1 MNLKKRKL
9 KALIV
14 REELIPTSE
23 LKDKITFKEVKEAV
37 SAYINDEQQL
47 SVINKAYEFAELKH
61 TGQYR
66 KSGEP
71 YIIHPLNVAL
81 ILAKIFADY
90 ETISAALLHDVLE
103 DCDCSVEEM
112 EDTLGV
118 NITRLVTGVTRL
130 SRINFSTE
138 NDYLIDYYKK
148 IIVGMS
154 EDVRVIIIKLA
165 DCLHNMRTLYALSE
179 DRQKAKA
186 HETLDIFAPIAH
198 HLGIHKIK
206 SELEDLSLRYLKPD
220 VFYDIAE
227 KLNKTKLERDKTVFD
242 MQQEVSELLDLHH
255 INHEIKGR
263 AKSIYSIYNKLDK
276 GKKFSDIY
284 DLLALRIL
292 VSTEQE
298 CYLAL
303 GIIHSKFRPLP
314 KRFKDYIA
322 MPKPNMYQS
331 LHTTVFGIDGYLFE
345 IQIRTYDMD
354 EVAENGIASH
364 WSYKENSSSVKVDIL
379 NKTEQKL
386 QFFKSIIDLSRDK
399 MTNEEFVN
407 SVKDELLNNN
417 IYCFT
422 PKGDVIELPLGSTP
436 LDFAYKIH
444 TRVGETTIGAI
455 VNNNIVPLDYE
466 LKNNDI
472 VKINTNK
479 SSIPKKEWINM
490 VKTTQ
495 ARNKIKSFFTKS
507 EREVYIE
514 QGKDSLEKELR
525 KRKLTFSTFFSDEN
539 VKIICDEINALDL
552 DEIYLMAGNGR
563 MAVNSIINIIDKSN
577 EPVVQKTIKVT
588 SSNTDADIIVTG
600 IDKVKVN
607 LANCCNP
614 VYGDDIIGYITKG
627 NGISVHRINCH
638 NLEMLEDRTLEVTW
652 GSNSNKRYF
661 ISLIIYTNTKDNH
674 MLDLMQSISML
685 NVSVDEIKTISK
697 VDNILYEV
705 GCYVTG
711 LEQLNKVILTL
722 TKASYIDK
730 VERVMR

>member
-1 MNLKKRKL
+1 M
-9 KALIV
+9 
-14 REELIPTSE
+14 IPTSV
-23 LKDKITFKEVKEAV
+23 KSDKITFEEVREAV
-37 SAYINDEQQL
+37 CAYINDEQQL
-47 SVINKAYEFAELKH
+47 SVINKAYEFAQLKH
-61 TGQYR
+61 AGQVR

-81 ILAKIFADY
+81 ILAKIYANY
-90 ETISAALLHDVLE
+90 ETISAGLMHDVLE

-112 EDTLGV
+112 EDEFGV

-138 NDYLIDYYKK
+138 NEYLIDYYKK

-165 DCLHNMRTLYALSE
+165 DCLHNMRTLWALPE

-242 MQQEVSELLDLHH
+242 MQKEVSELLDAHH

-292 VSTEQE
+292 VHTEQE

-364 WSYKENSSSVKVDIL
+364 WAYKEGSGAVKADIL

-399 MTNEEFVN
+399 MSSEEFVN

-422 PKGDVIELPLGSTP
+422 PKGDVIELPVGATP

-444 TRVGETTIGAI
+444 TRVGETTVGAI

-479 SSIPKKEWINM
+479 SSNPSKEWINM

-495 ARNKIKSFFTKS
+495 ARNKIKSFFTKN

-514 QGKDSLEKELR
+514 RGKDSIEKELR
-525 KRKLTFSTFFSDEN
+525 KRKLAFASFFTDEN
-539 VKIICDEINALDL
+539 IKKICDEINCLDL
-552 DEIYLMAGNGR
+552 DDIYLMAGNGR
-563 MAVNSIINIIDKSN
+563 VPVNAIINIIDKSD
-577 EPVVQKTIKVT
+577 EVVTPKNIKIT

-614 VYGDDIIGYITKG
+614 VYGDEIIGYITKG

-638 NLEMLEDRTLEVTW
+638 NLEMLEDRTLEVVW
-652 GSNSNKRYF
+652 GSNSNKRYYT
-661 ISLIIYTNTKDNH
+661 SLVVYTNTSDSH

-685 NVSVDEIKTISK
+685 NISVDEIKTISR

-711 LEQLNKVILTL
+711 LEQLNKAIMTL
-722 TKASYIDK
+722 NKANYIDK

>member
-1 MNLKKRKL
+1 M
-9 KALIV
+9 V
-14 REELIPTSE
+14 PTST
-23 LKDKITFKEVKEAV
+23 KHDKITFDDVLESV
-37 SAYINDEQQL
+37 STYIEDEEHI
-47 SVINKAYEFAELKH
+47 SVIKKAYDFASGKH
-61 TGQYR
+61 AGQLR

-81 ILAKIFADY
+81 ILSKIYADY

-103 DCDCSVEEM
+103 DCDCTVEEM
-112 EDTLGV
+112 EDKFGI

-138 NDYLIDYYKK
+138 NEYLIDYYKK

-154 EDVRVIIIKLA
+154 EDVRVIIVKLA
-165 DCLHNMRTLYALSE
+165 DCLHNMRTLWALPE

-242 MQQEVSELLDLHH
+242 MQKSVSELLDEHH

-292 VSTEQE
+292 VHTEQE

-364 WSYKENSSSVKVDIL
+364 WAYKEGSGPVRVDVM
-379 NKTEQKL
+379 NQTEQKL

-399 MTNEEFVN
+399 MSSEDFVN
-407 SVKDELLNNN
+407 SVKDDILNNN

-422 PKGDVIELPLGSTP
+422 PKGDVIELPVGSTP
-436 LDFAYKIH
+436 LDFAYRIH
-444 TRVGETTIGAI
+444 TRVGETTVGAI
-455 VNNNIVPLDYE
+455 VNNNIVPLNYE

-479 SSIPKKEWINM
+479 SSTPSKEWINM

-507 EREVYIE
+507 EREVYVE
-514 QGKDSLEKELR
+514 RGKDAIEKELR
-525 KRKLTFSTFFSDEN
+525 KRKIAFADFFTDEN
-539 VKIICDEINALDL
+539 IKTICDEINADDL
-552 DEIYLMAGNGR
+552 DEIYLMVGNGR
-563 MAVNSIINIIDKSN
+563 SPVNSVINIIDKTHETLAPKN
-577 EPVVQKTIKVT
+577 IKVT
-588 SSNTDADIIVTG
+588 PTNTDADIIVTG

-614 VYGDDIIGYITKG
+614 VYGDEIIGYITKG

-638 NLEMLEDRTLEVTW
+638 NLEMLEDRTLEVCW
-652 GSNSNKRYF
+652 GNNINKRYLT
-661 ISLIIYTNTKDNH
+661 SLLVYTNDSSNH
-674 MLDLMQSISML
+674 MLDLMQAISML
-685 NVSVDEIKTISK
+685 NVSVDEIKTINRG
-697 VDNILYEV
+697 DNAMYEV

-711 LEQLNKVILTL
+711 LEQLNKVIMTL
-722 TKASYIDK
+722 TKSSYVERI
-730 VERVMR
+730 ERVMR

>member
-1 MNLKKRKL
+1 M
-9 KALIV
+9 V
-14 REELIPTSE
+14 PTST
-23 LKDKITFKEVKEAV
+23 KHDKITFDDVLESV
-37 SAYINDEQQL
+37 STYIEDEEQI
-47 SVINKAYEFAELKH
+47 SVIKKAYDFASGKH
-61 TGQYR
+61 AGQLR

-81 ILAKIFADY
+81 ILSKIYADY

-103 DCDCSVEEM
+103 DCDCTVEEM
-112 EDTLGV
+112 EDKFGI

-138 NDYLIDYYKK
+138 NEYLIDYYKK

-154 EDVRVIIIKLA
+154 EDVRVIIVKLA
-165 DCLHNMRTLYALSE
+165 DCLHNMRTLWALPE

-242 MQQEVSELLDLHH
+242 MQKSVSELLDEHH

-292 VSTEQE
+292 VHTEQE

-364 WSYKENSSSVKVDIL
+364 WAYKEGSGPVRVDVM
-379 NKTEQKL
+379 NQTEQKL

-399 MTNEEFVN
+399 MSSEDFVN
-407 SVKDELLNNN
+407 SVKDDILNNN

-422 PKGDVIELPLGSTP
+422 PKGDVIELPVGSTP
-436 LDFAYKIH
+436 LDFAYRIH
-444 TRVGETTIGAI
+444 TRVGETTVGAI
-455 VNNNIVPLDYE
+455 VNNNIVPLNYE

-479 SSIPKKEWINM
+479 SSTPSKEWINM

-507 EREVYIE
+507 EREVYVE
-514 QGKDSLEKELR
+514 RGKDAIEKELR
-525 KRKLTFSTFFSDEN
+525 KRKIAFADFFTDEN
-539 VKIICDEINALDL
+539 IKTICDEINADDL
-552 DEIYLMAGNGR
+552 DEIYLMVGNGR
-563 MAVNSIINIIDKSN
+563 SPVNSVINIIDKTHETLAPKN
-577 EPVVQKTIKVT
+577 IKVT
-588 SSNTDADIIVTG
+588 PTNTDADIIVTG

-614 VYGDDIIGYITKG
+614 VYGDEIIGYITKG

-638 NLEMLEDRTLEVTW
+638 NLEMLEDRTLEVCW
-652 GSNSNKRYF
+652 GNNINKRYLT
-661 ISLIIYTNTKDNH
+661 SLLVYTNDSSNH
-674 MLDLMQSISML
+674 MLDLMQAISML
-685 NVSVDEIKTISK
+685 NVSVDEIKTINRG
-697 VDNILYEV
+697 DNAMYEV

-711 LEQLNKVILTL
+711 LEQLNKVIMTL
-722 TKASYIDK
+722 TKSVYVERI
-730 VERVMR
+730 ERVMR

>member
-1 MNLKKRKL
+1 L
-9 KALIV
+9 V
-14 REELIPTSE
+14 PTST
-23 LKDKITFKEVKEAV
+23 KHDKITFNDVLE
-37 SAYINDEQQL
+37 SINTYIEDEEQI
-47 SVINKAYEFAELKH
+47 SIIKKAYNFANKKH
-61 TGQYR
+61 SGQLR

-81 ILAKIFADY
+81 ILSGISADY

-112 EDTLGV
+112 EDEFGV

-138 NDYLIDYYKK
+138 NEYLIDYYKK

-154 EDVRVIIIKLA
+154 EDVRVIIVKLA
-165 DCLHNMRTLYALSE
+165 DCLHNMRTLWALPE
-179 DRQKAKA
+179 ERQKIKA

-242 MQQEVSELLDLHH
+242 MQTSVSELLDEHH

-292 VSTEQE
+292 VNTEQE

-303 GIIHSKFRPLP
+303 GIIHSKFKPLP

-345 IQIRTYDMD
+345 IQIRTYDMN

-364 WSYKENSSSVKVDIL
+364 WAYKEGSGPVRVDIL
-379 NKTEQKL
+379 NQTEQKL
-386 QFFKSIIDLSRDK
+386 QFFKSIIDLSSDK
-399 MTNEEFVN
+399 MSSEDFVN
-407 SVKDELLNNN
+407 SVRDDLLNNN

-422 PKGDVIELPLGSTP
+422 PKGDVIELPVGATP
-436 LDFAYKIH
+436 LDFAYRIH
-444 TRVGETTIGAI
+444 TRVGETTVGAI
-455 VNNNIVPLDYE
+455 VNNNIVPLNYE
-466 LKNNDI
+466 LKSNDI

-479 SSIPKKEWINM
+479 SSTPSKEWINM

-495 ARNKIKSFFTKS
+495 ARNKIKSFFTKN

-514 QGKDSLEKELR
+514 RGKEALEKELR
-525 KRKLTFSTFFSDEN
+525 KRKLPFGEFFTDEN
-539 VKIICDEINALDL
+539 IKTICEEINADDL
-552 DEIYLMAGNGR
+552 DEIYLMVGNGR
-563 MAVNSIINIIDKSN
+563 SPVNAVINIIDKPTEAPAVKN
-577 EPVVQKTIKVT
+577 IKIT
-588 SSNTDADIIVTG
+588 STNTDADIIVTG
-600 IDKVKVN
+600 IDKIKVN

-614 VYGDDIIGYITKG
+614 VYGDEIIGYITKG
-627 NGISVHRINCH
+627 NGISVHRMNCH
-638 NLEMLEDRTLEVTW
+638 NLEMLEDRTLEVSW
-652 GSNSNKRYF
+652 GTNANKRY
-661 ISLIIYTNTKDNH
+661 LTALLIYTNTSENH
-674 MLDLMQSISML
+674 MLDLMQSISMQ
-685 NVSVDEIKTISK
+685 NVSVDEIKVISK
-697 VDNILYEV
+697 VDNIMYEV

-711 LEQLNKVILTL
+711 LDQLNKVIMNLN
-722 TKASYIDK
+722 KMDFVDRI
-730 VERVMR
+730 ERVMR